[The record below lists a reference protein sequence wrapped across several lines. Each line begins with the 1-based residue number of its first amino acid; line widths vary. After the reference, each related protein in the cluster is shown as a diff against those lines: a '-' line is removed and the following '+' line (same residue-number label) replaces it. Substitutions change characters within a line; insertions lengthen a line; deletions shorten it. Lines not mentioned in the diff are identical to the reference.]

1 MPAIVTTLGS
11 LMGQI
16 KNHIT
21 NDGMEWNGKIKHY
34 IRWKSSR
41 AS

>member
-21 NDGMEWNGKIKHY
+21 NDGMEWKDKTLHSVE
-34 IRWKSSR
+34 K
-41 AS
+41 